1 MPDDFS
7 FPLRVT
13 TPPVVYTQL
22 TLVAGTVVPVEA
34 AVPRDSLSPHSEN
47 KRNNEGQWIKFRNT
61 LYNKLG
67 GLPVRAR

>member
-13 TPPVVYTQL
+13 TPPVVHSHL

-34 AVPRDSLSPHSEN
+34 AVPRDSLSPHTEN
-47 KRNNEGQWIKFRNT
+47 KRNNKGTWIKFRNI
-61 LYNKLG
+61 LYNKLD
-67 GLPVRAR
+67 GLPVRPR